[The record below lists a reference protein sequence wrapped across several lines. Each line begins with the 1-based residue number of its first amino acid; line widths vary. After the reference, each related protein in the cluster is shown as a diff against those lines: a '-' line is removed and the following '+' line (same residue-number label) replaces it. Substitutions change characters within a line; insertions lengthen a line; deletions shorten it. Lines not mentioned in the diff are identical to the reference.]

1 MMVGDGIN
9 DAPAMR
15 AAYVSMA
22 PSSAADIGRSAA
34 DFVFTG
40 GALGAVP
47 LVIGT
52 ARRAAAIVNQNLVL
66 AIGYNAVAVPLAIS
80 GHVTP
85 LIAAVAMSSSSLVV
99 VANALRLRAGR
110 SSPPA
115 RAPNLVEWRA

>member
-1 MMVGDGIN
+1 
-9 DAPAMR
+9 MR

-40 GALGAVP
+40 GALEAVP

-52 ARRAAAIVNQNLVL
+52 ARRAASIVNQNLVL

-80 GHVTP
+80 GQVTP
-85 LIAAVAMSSSSLVV
+85 LIAAIAMSSSSLLV
-99 VANALRLRAGR
+99 VANALRLRAGG
-110 SSPPA
+110 PA
-115 RAPNLVEWRA
+115 WPRRHAKLVERHA